1 MYVVINDNFPAMKVF
16 FFSSR
21 RRHTRCSRDWS
32 SDVCS
37 SDLLLGGVPGQRT
50 VADLSPPQPSDGA
63 QAVEKI
69 RTVGAPA
76 DEALDQQRRPES
88 GEAALGGAVSDSD
101 AAAGGRVRAANG
113 PGILVLG
120 SGVPGLL
127 AGERLDRERRLAV
140 GVKRI
145 AHRRFAGRVPMSRN
159 WITCVGC
166 ALKTNPR
173 APSPA
178 DIPSSLAREI
188 MNGVRALDISKSCL
202 ENLSGSPSSL

>member
-1 MYVVINDNFPAMKVF
+1 M
-16 FFSSR
+16 
-21 RRHTRCSRDWS
+21 
-32 SDVCS
+32 
-37 SDLLLGGVPGQRT
+37 
-50 VADLSPPQPSDGA
+50 GA
-63 QAVEKI
+63 S
-69 RTVGAPA
+69 A

-88 GEAALGGAVSDSD
+88 GKAALGGAVGDGH

-113 PGILVLG
+113 PGVFVLG

-140 GVKRI
+140 GVERI

-166 ALKTNPR
+166 ALKTKPR

-178 DIPSSLAREI
+178 E
-188 MNGVRALDISKSCL
+188 RAERLDL
-202 ENLSGSPSSL
+202 VDRPLLD